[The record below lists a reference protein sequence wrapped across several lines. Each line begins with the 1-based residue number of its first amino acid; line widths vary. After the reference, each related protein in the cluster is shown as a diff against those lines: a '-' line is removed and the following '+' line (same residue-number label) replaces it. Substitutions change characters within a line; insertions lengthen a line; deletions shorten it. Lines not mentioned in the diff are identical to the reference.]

1 MNSMALASGKTDEL
15 DASETLLEITEAEF
29 DNE

>member
-1 MNSMALASGKTDEL
+1 KTDEL